1 MTPTLTA
8 PDPAIFP
15 ADVLAFAAERGVT
28 DYLVPIYELTR
39 RCFPGVEIAVTQQ
52 NDYEIADLGWI
63 VFETAVG
70 DWDFDRYR
78 AAKGRWIAELVRSIP
93 PAARQP
99 FVLGMR

>member
-28 DYLVPIYELTR
+28 EYLTPLYELTR
-39 RCFPGVEIAVTQQ
+39 RCFPGAAVDVVFES
-52 NDYEIADLGWI
+52 DYEITGLHWI
-63 VFETAVG
+63 VFGVG
-70 DWDFDRYR
+70 VRDWDFGRYR
-78 AAKGRWIAELVRSIP
+78 AAKAHWIEELVRSIP

-99 FVLGMR
+99 FALRMR